1 MSEKKN
7 CWEVMECT
15 KDDCPAKKETKLD
28 GVHGGI
34 AAGRACW
41 VVAGT
46 RCQGEVQGEYAQK
59 FQNCS
64 TCKFYLQVREEEGG
78 FLRSGVSLLNMLGKD
93 ADIQK

>member
-7 CWEVMECT
+7 CWDIMECT
-15 KDDCPAKKETKLD
+15 KDDCPAKFEEKLNGIHD
-28 GVHGGI
+28 GI
-34 AAGRACW
+34 NAGRACW

-46 RCQGEVQGEYAQK
+46 RCKGKVQGEYAQK

-78 FLRSGVSLLNMLGKD
+78 HLRSGVTLLSMLGKD
-93 ADIQK
+93 ATV